1 MCFLQQLWGNV
12 VFGAKKSITCGLV
25 QKSHQHVVLP
35 AISSRTFVINSW
47 HMGGRTIERSELTQR
62 NGTFHSYLGYY
73 QRGVALANCR
83 PASDRIGLVITGN

>member
-35 AISSRTFVINSW
+35 AISSSESDEDGFGSDVQPMSCRKKNKNISTLLP
-47 HMGGRTIERSELTQR
+47 IE
-62 NGTFHSYLGYY
+62 N
-73 QRGVALANCR
+73 NCR
-83 PASDRIGLVITGN
+83 